1 MTTFLAALVAFGLA
15 AGALALGAR
24 RGARAV
30 GRTCAAGREAGCVGC
45 EDSDVREPMRRRGSR
60 ADRRTTTC

>member
-1 MTTFLAALVAFGLA
+1 MTTFLATLVAFGLA
-15 AGALALGAR
+15 AGALALGVR

-45 EDSDVREPMRRRGSR
+45 EGTDATAREPR
-60 ADRRTTTC
+60 